1 MVTYECLLFT
11 AMVWYGAH
19 LGTVSQP
26 WTAAVARWN
35 IWCCEN
41 RLVES
46 PGVGENRLV
55 VVQHE

>member
-19 LGTVSQP
+19 LGTVSQQLLH
-26 WTAAVARWN
+26 AGN